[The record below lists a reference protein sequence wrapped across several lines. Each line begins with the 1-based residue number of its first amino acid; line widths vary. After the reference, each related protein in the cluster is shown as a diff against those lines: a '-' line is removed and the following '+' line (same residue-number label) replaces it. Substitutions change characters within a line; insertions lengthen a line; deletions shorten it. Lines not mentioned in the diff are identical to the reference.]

1 MLRPNTDQ
9 NVPLPINRIEAF
21 SDGIFG
27 IIVTLLVFAFKI
39 PEMKGPKL
47 NPELDQFL
55 WQLLPMIIS
64 YVISFITVAIFW
76 VSHYQFFHWIKYSD
90 RNLLWLNNLL
100 LMTVAFV
107 PFPTGLLG
115 AYPTHSPT
123 VILYGAVLFLASS
136 SFTIMR
142 LYARHSNLHK
152 DLSSEQLSAALH
164 KSFIGPSLYFI
175 GIVIGTQVP
184 LMAITIYAIVPMLY
198 LFPCMLKKITCK
210 HS

>member
-1 MLRPNTDQ
+1 MLRPGDDQ

-21 SDGIFG
+21 SDGIFA

-39 PEMKGPKL
+39 PEMKGTQL
-47 NPELDQFL
+47 NLELDQFL

-76 VSHYQFFHWIKYSD
+76 VNHYQFFHWIKYSD

-115 AYPTHSPT
+115 VYPTHSPA
-123 VILYGAVLFLASS
+123 VMLYGAVLFLASS
-136 SFTIMR
+136 SFTLMR
-142 LYARHSNLHK
+142 LYAKYSNLHK
-152 DLSSEQLSAALH
+152 DLSPEKLSAALH
-164 KSFIGPSLYFI
+164 KSFIGPSLYII
-175 GIVIGTQVP
+175 GIIIGAGAP
-184 LMAITIYAIVPMLY
+184 LAAIAIYAIVPILH
-198 LFPCMLKKITCK
+198 LFPFMLKKITR
-210 HS
+210 